1 MSSISYKYL
10 AKVRPFLASKTVDM
24 LSQFKEILNP
34 EACMIHIGIYHLT
47 IDKTPD
53 EICSEILRL
62 IKELKTDKNK
72 TVV

>member
-10 AKVRPFLASKTVDM
+10 VKVRPFSASKTVDM
-24 LSQFKEILNP
+24 LSQFKEILNAK
-34 EACMIHIGIYHLT
+34 ACIVHIGINHLT

-53 EICSEILRL
+53 EICSELLRL

-72 TVV
+72 TVI